1 MATKKK
7 KTIEMD
13 TFPHIRGFTE
23 INSLERERRDCN
35 NGLTRNRR
43 ANVYQGKVIS
53 HWLECNEIGG
63 KCYSRTPL
71 GAWVWVM

>member
-1 MATKKK
+1 MAMKTE

-23 INSLERERRDCN
+23 INALERERHDCN
-35 NGLTRNRR
+35 DGLTRNRR

-53 HWLECNEIGG
+53 H
-63 KCYSRTPL
+63 
-71 GAWVWVM
+71 

>member
-1 MATKKK
+1 
-7 KTIEMD
+7 MD
-13 TFPHIRGFTE
+13 TFSHIRGFTE
-23 INSLERERRDCN
+23 INSLERERHDCN

-53 HWLECNEIGG
+53 HWLECNEIDG
-63 KCYSRTPL
+63 KCYSQTPL

>member
-1 MATKKK
+1 MASQAVGLSVHWKVDVRGVHHGDGK

-23 INSLERERRDCN
+23 INSLERERHDCN

-43 ANVYQGKVIS
+43 AYVY
-53 HWLECNEIGG
+53 
-63 KCYSRTPL
+63 
-71 GAWVWVM
+71 

>member
-1 MATKKK
+1 MASHAVGLSVHWKVDVRGVRHGDEK

-23 INSLERERRDCN
+23 INSLERERHDCN
-35 NGLTRNRR
+35 DGLTRNRR

-53 HWLECNEIGG
+53 H
-63 KCYSRTPL
+63 
-71 GAWVWVM
+71 